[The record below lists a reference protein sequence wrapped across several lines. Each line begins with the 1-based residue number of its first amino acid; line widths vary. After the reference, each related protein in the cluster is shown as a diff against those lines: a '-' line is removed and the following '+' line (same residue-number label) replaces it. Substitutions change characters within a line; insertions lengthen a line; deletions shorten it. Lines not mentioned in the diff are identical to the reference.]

1 MDNPSVVTVQNLPTF
16 AIWIIAISQILFA
29 ISMLAIAGVLIFVI
43 KNFQKQILDILDD
56 VKSMSNET
64 NRNYPS
70 MLGSVK
76 DSLKNAKEISDDA
89 NSTIHSVT
97 GTVTRVSNVVG
108 SVAGRMESPVIRA
121 AGALAGVA
129 AGLRS
134 VRGKDREIVVDKDV
148 KVKRKKRGLF
158 K

>member
-1 MDNPSVVTVQNLPTF
+1 MDNPTLVTVNNLPTWTF
-16 AIWIIAISQILFA
+16 YVIAISQIIFA
-29 ISMLAIAGVLIFVI
+29 LSMLGIAAAMVLMLG
-43 KNFQKQILDILDD
+43 QIRQLLSDAKL
-56 VKSMSNET
+56 MTEEA
-64 NRNYPS
+64 NRHLPS
-70 MLGSVK
+70 MLGSVD
-76 DSLKNAKEISDDA
+76 DSLKNVKEISDDA

-134 VRGKDREIVVDKDV
+134 VRGKDREIVIDKDV

>member
-1 MDNPSVVTVQNLPTF
+1 MNPSVMTVENLPGWTLVVIALSQVVF
-16 AIWIIAISQILFA
+16 AF
-29 ISMLAIAGVLIFVI
+29 SMLVIALVLIFVM
-43 KNFQKQILDILDD
+43 KNFQKQILEILDD
-56 VKSMSNET
+56 VKSMSTET
-64 NRNYPS
+64 NRRLPS
-70 MLGSVK
+70 MMGSVD
-76 DSLKNAKEISDDA
+76 DSLKNVKEISDDA

-134 VRGKDREIVVDKDV
+134 VRGKEREIVVDEDV
-148 KVKRKKRGLF
+148 KVKRKKKRGLF
-158 K
+158 R